1 MTIFIR
7 SQFGYYA
14 LVWMLLSIQ
23 INNHRNSTQ
32 KRVFGVVC
40 RDNNEKFH
48 DLVRKDKLVKAHQ
61 RNSQR
66 LAT

>member
-7 SQFGYYA
+7 SQFGYYG

-40 RDNNEKFH
+40 RDHNEKFH
-48 DLVRKDKLVKAHQ
+48 DLVRKDK
-61 RNSQR
+61 
-66 LAT
+66 

>member
-1 MTIFIR
+1 MKIFIC

-23 INNHRNSTQ
+23 INNHRKSTQ
-32 KRVFGVVC
+32 KRVLGVVC
-40 RDNNEKFH
+40 RDHIENFH
-48 DLVRKDKLVKAHQ
+48 DLVRKDILVKTHT

-66 LAT
+66 LAI